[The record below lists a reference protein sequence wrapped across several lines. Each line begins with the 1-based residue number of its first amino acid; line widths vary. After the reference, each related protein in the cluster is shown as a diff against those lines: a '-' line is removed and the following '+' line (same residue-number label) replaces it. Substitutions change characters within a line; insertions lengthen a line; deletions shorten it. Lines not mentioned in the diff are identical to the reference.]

1 MMKRTALFLTALF
14 LMLTGITTVSK
25 AQPGVTQT
33 TQPGT
38 PQIMVDSQQI
48 VNVYDRIHIREK
60 KPIPYVPI
68 RESDVMWS
76 KDIWRI
82 IDLREKMNQVLYY
95 PLEPM
100 NERMSLFGVIMHGIR
115 ENNLHAY
122 ADHPNKMFTTDLL
135 MTESEIVEK
144 IGADTVFGEI
154 RLKTQ
159 DVKQFLVKEKWFF
172 DKQHSTMRVRIMG
185 MAPIRVYNQQITLP
199 DGTIEVSPE
208 VQYEIAFWIYFPEF
222 RPVFARYEVYNPNND
237 SNPISFDDLFMQRRF
252 ASFIFKESNVFANR
266 AIREYLTGDDILYEA
281 ERIKQKLFEF
291 EHDLWEY

>member
-1 MMKRTALFLTALF
+1 MMKRKALFFTILF
-14 LMLTGITTVSK
+14 SLAPAAYMLSV
-25 AQPGVTQT
+25 AQTGVTQT

-38 PQIMVDSQQI
+38 PQMYVDSQEI
-48 VNVYDRIHIREK
+48 VNVYDRIHIRDK
-60 KPIPYVPI
+60 KPIPYVPV
-68 RESDVMWS
+68 READVMWS

-82 IDLREKMNQVLYY
+82 IDLREKMNQTLYY
-95 PLEPM
+95 PLEPL

-135 MTESEIVEK
+135 MSENEIIEK
-144 IGADTVFGEI
+144 IGADTVFGEV

-159 DVKQFLVKEKWFF
+159 DIKQFLVKEKWFF

-185 MAPIRVYNQQITLP
+185 LAPIRVYNQQITLP
-199 DGTIEVSPE
+199 DGTIQVSPE
-208 VQYEIAFWIYFPEF
+208 IQYEIGFWIYFPEY
-222 RPVFARYEVYNPNND
+222 RPLFAKYEIYNPRND
-237 SNPISFDDLFMQRRF
+237 SNPISFDDMFIQRRF
-252 ASFIFKESNVFANR
+252 SSFIFKESNVYANR

>member
-1 MMKRTALFLTALF
+1 MKRKALFFTILF
-14 LMLTGITTVSK
+14 SLAPAAYMLSV
-25 AQPGVTQT
+25 AQTGVTQT

-38 PQIMVDSQQI
+38 PQMYVDSQEI
-48 VNVYDRIHIREK
+48 VNVYDRIHIRDK
-60 KPIPYVPI
+60 KPIPYVPV
-68 RESDVMWS
+68 READVMWS

-82 IDLREKMNQVLYY
+82 IDLREKMNQTLYY
-95 PLEPM
+95 PLEPL

-135 MTESEIVEK
+135 MSENEIIEK
-144 IGADTVFGEI
+144 IGADTVFGEV

-159 DVKQFLVKEKWFF
+159 DIKQFLVKEKWFF

-185 MAPIRVYNQQITLP
+185 LAPIRVYNQQITLP
-199 DGTIEVSPE
+199 DGTIQVSPE
-208 VQYEIAFWIYFPEF
+208 IQYEIGFWIYFPEY
-222 RPVFARYEVYNPNND
+222 RPLFAKYEIYNPRND
-237 SNPISFDDLFMQRRF
+237 SNPISFDDMFIQRRF
-252 ASFIFKESNVFANR
+252 SSFIFKESNVYANR

>member
-1 MMKRTALFLTALF
+1 M
-14 LMLTGITTVSK
+14 LMGIHSSLN
-25 AQPGVTQT
+25 AQTGVTQT

-48 VNVYDRIHIREK
+48 INVYDRIHIREK

-68 RESDVMWS
+68 READVMWS

-82 IDLREKMNQVLYY
+82 IDLREKMNQTLYY

-115 ENNLHAY
+115 ENNLRAY

-159 DVKQFLVKEKWFF
+159 EIKQFLVKEKWFF

-185 MAPIRVYNQQITLP
+185 MAPIRVYNQQINLP
-199 DGTIEVSPE
+199 DGTIQISPE
-208 VQYEIAFWIYFPEF
+208 VQYEIAFWIYFPEY
-222 RPVFARYEVYNPNND
+222 RPLFARYEIYNPNND
-237 SNPISFDDLFMQRRF
+237 SNPLSFDDLFIQRKF

-281 ERIKQKLFEF
+281 ERIKQMLFEF